1 LSSRTPRVGL
11 LDRASGLVDEARLNV
26 QPPRPEGL
34 GWTGCKKSGVLL
46 SSFVCAGLAGSSAA
60 LRGSETGARGVGPA
74 GPVRGAAAWHE
85 LRGPHLQQTLAELV
99 TCDNIVGRPEVD
111 GQPSADDRWP
121 GRGATA
127 TPGGLL
133 LEV

>member
-1 LSSRTPRVGL
+1 MSSHR
-11 LDRASGLVDEARLNV
+11 DRKDSAGPAA
-26 QPPRPEGL
+26 
-34 GWTGCKKSGVLL
+34 KSGVLL

-60 LRGSETGARGVGPA
+60 LRGSDTGARGVGPA

-127 TPGGLL
+127 ATPRRPAT
-133 LEV
+133 

>member
-1 LSSRTPRVGL
+1 
-11 LDRASGLVDEARLNV
+11 
-26 QPPRPEGL
+26 
-34 GWTGCKKSGVLL
+34 VLL

-60 LRGSETGARGVGPA
+60 LRRSANRPA

-99 TCDNIVGRPEVD
+99 ACDNIVGRPEVD
-111 GQPSADDRWP
+111 GQPCADDRWP

-133 LEV
+133 FEV

>member
-1 LSSRTPRVGL
+1 MSSHR
-11 LDRASGLVDEARLNV
+11 DRKDSAGPAA
-26 QPPRPEGL
+26 
-34 GWTGCKKSGVLL
+34 KSGVLL

-60 LRGSETGARGVGPA
+60 LRRSANRPA

-99 TCDNIVGRPEVD
+99 TCDNIVGTPEVD
-111 GQPSADDRWP
+111 GQPCADDRWP
-121 GRGATA
+121 GRGPTA

-133 LEV
+133 FEV

>member
-1 LSSRTPRVGL
+1 MSSHR
-11 LDRASGLVDEARLNV
+11 DRKDPAGPAA
-26 QPPRPEGL
+26 
-34 GWTGCKKSGVLL
+34 KSGVLL
-46 SSFVCAGLAGSSAA
+46 SSFVCAGLAGPSAA
-60 LRGSETGARGVGPA
+60 SAGVGDWGSGRWSGGARTWSSRLARAARPTPPTDASRVGQ
-74 GPVRGAAAWHE
+74 
-85 LRGPHLQQTLAELV
+85 L
-99 TCDNIVGRPEVD
+99 CDNIVGRPQVD